1 MYCPPP
7 PSPPFQPHPARHTYR
22 LCHAVA
28 PRRGRQAGTTGGVE
42 GAGGKGGQI
51 RPHDARRRRRD
62 GVAGVDRVKGRR
74 VGVVPANR
82 RGRSQR
88 IATAGV
94 AAAPVLTHNN
104 AVRDQRSHVKRSRV
118 VGTECRLDGCPSNKP
133 PPQRHRHHQSI
144 HSSIHPS
151 IHPTIHPTPFIHPPF
166 IHPSIHTSIHPF
178 ARERA
183 QPGAQPGAPR
193 GVGEWRVDGRQSQ
206 RMMLVGLLVGVG
218 PSIGCARL
226 GGRRR
231 SLVHHSMSKGITRRV
246 RLVLSRQGDGGT
258 AVG

>member
-133 PPQRHRHHQSI
+133 PQQLQRHHQSI

-166 IHPSIHTSIHPF
+166 IHPSIHPFIHPS
-178 ARERA
+178 ARDSA